1 VGVSGNPR
9 LVDGGYTAVPTFGF
23 IDTDG
28 NWAVEGIGVAP
39 DIEVIDRPELVA
51 QGKDPSLEKAVEVLL
66 EELKKNPP
74 KKIKKPED
82 PDRSEW
88 IKKK

>member
-1 VGVSGNPR
+1 
-9 LVDGGYTAVPTFGF
+9 VDGGYTGVPTFGF

-51 QGKDPSLEKAVEVLL
+51 KGQDPSLEKAVEVLL

-74 KKIKKPED
+74 KKAKKPEN
-82 PDRSEW
+82 PDRSKW
-88 IKKK
+88 IKKKGG